1 MGCADIVGFSSGKSG
16 CDENHTLQ
24 QDMLF
29 GVRLVSHQR
38 DTEPDN
44 RDAAIWSTENEEQ
57 NAWGAI
63 VNLARL
69 SRIEIT
75 IVDPIEKVRHETIRA
90 YYNRLFSIW
99 GQQHWW
105 PAQSRFEMIVGAYL
119 TQNTAWTNVAQAIV
133 NLRRARLLTLS
144 GIRNTPQSEL
154 ETLIRPAGYFRQKAQ
169 RLKTFVRFLDERYE
183 GSLTKM
189 FSRPADQL
197 REELLALN
205 GVGPETADSILLY
218 AGNHPVFVVDAYTR
232 RIFER
237 HQIIS
242 SAANYE
248 EIRGLFEQALSNTDV
263 ILTATAST
271 TTGSA
276 PAVLGPR
283 GSCHRPSRMSTTE
296 RAALVQIFNE
306 MHGLIVGVGKTYCLK
321 SQPRCELCP
330 LQEFLPAGKVNIGDK

>member
-1 MGCADIVGFSSGKSG
+1 M
-16 CDENHTLQ
+16 
-24 QDMLF
+24 
-29 GVRLVSHQR
+29 
-38 DTEPDN
+38 
-44 RDAAIWSTENEEQ
+44 
-57 NAWGAI
+57 
-63 VNLARL
+63 
-69 SRIEIT
+69 
-75 IVDPIEKVRHETIRA
+75 DPLLKVRHEAIWA
-90 YYNRLFSIW
+90 YYHRLFSVW
-99 GQQHWW
+99 GHQHWW

-119 TQNTAWTNVAQAIV
+119 TQNTAWTNVAKALV
-133 NLRRARLLTLS
+133 NLRRARLLTLN

-169 RLKTFVRFLDERYE
+169 RLKRFVSFLDERYN

-189 FSRPADQL
+189 FSHPTSEL
-197 REELLALN
+197 REELLTLN

-242 SAANYE
+242 SAADYE
-248 EIRGLFEQALSNTDV
+248 EIRELFQQALSNNDG
-263 ILTATAST
+263 ILTATASIST
-271 TTGSA
+271 SAA

-283 GSCHRPSRMSTTE
+283 GSCHRPSRMSTAE
-296 RAALVQIFNE
+296 RTALVQIFNE

-330 LQEFLPAGKVNIGDK
+330 LQEFLPAGKVNIGDE